1 MSVIVELELAAHEFE
16 LGRILQVPAGTHIEM
31 EAVVPAAERTIPLFW
46 VYSADI
52 DTDTFETCIRSHD
65 SVNSIT
71 AVDIFE
77 DRALY
82 AMDWAVGSDR
92 FFQAVVGNGGSILN
106 AAGFAQEWG
115 FEVRFASHDDLGSF
129 RADLEDARVTFE
141 VLRVYNP
148 TRPDAGPWYGLT
160 PSQREALTL
169 AVEAGYYDIP
179 RTCTTVELADKLDI
193 SDQAVTERLRRA
205 IVNLVSNTLLAAE
218 DERG

>member
-1 MSVIVELELAAHEFE
+1 MSVIVELEVAAHEFE
-16 LGRILQVPAGTHIEM
+16 LGRILQVTAGMRVEM
-31 EAVVPAAERTIPLFW
+31 ETIVPAADRAVPLFW
-46 VYSADI
+46 VYKVDADA
-52 DTDTFETCIRSHD
+52 FESSVRDHE

-82 AMDWAVGSDR
+82 AMDWAVGSDQ
-92 FFQAVVGNGGSILN
+92 FFQAVVGNEGSILN
-106 AAGFAQEWG
+106 ATGFAREWG
-115 FEVRFASHDDLGSF
+115 FELRFASHDDLGSF
-129 RADLEDARVTFE
+129 RADLEDARATFE

-160 PSQREALTL
+160 PSQREALVL

-179 RTCTTVELADKLDI
+179 RTCTTVELADKLGI

-218 DERG
+218 DEKD

>member
-1 MSVIVELELAAHEFE
+1 MSVIVELEVAAHEFE
-16 LGRILQVPAGTHIEM
+16 LGRILQVTAGMRVEM
-31 EAVVPAAERTIPLFW
+31 ETIVPAADRAVPRFW
-46 VYSADI
+46 VYEADA
-52 DTDTFETCIRSHD
+52 DAFESSVRDHE

-106 AAGFAQEWG
+106 AAGFTREWE

-129 RADLEDARVTFE
+129 RADLDDDRVTFE

-160 PSQREALTL
+160 PSQREALVL

-179 RTCTTVELADKLDI
+179 RTCTTVELADKLGI

-205 IVNLVSNTLLAAE
+205 IVNLVSNTLLTVE
-218 DERG
+218 GEQD

>member
-1 MSVIVELELAAHEFE
+1 MSVIVELEVAAHEFE
-16 LGRILQVPAGTHIEM
+16 LGRILQVTAGMRVEM
-31 EAVVPAAERTIPLFW
+31 ETIVPAADRAVPLFW
-46 VYSADI
+46 VYEADA
-52 DTDTFETCIRSHD
+52 DAFESSVRDHE

-106 AAGFAQEWG
+106 AAGFTREWE

-129 RADLEDARVTFE
+129 RADLDDDRVTFE

-160 PSQREALTL
+160 PSQREALVL

-179 RTCTTVELADKLDI
+179 RTCTTVELADKLGI

-218 DERG
+218 DEGG

>member
-1 MSVIVELELAAHEFE
+1 MSVIVELEVAAHEFE
-16 LGRILQVPAGTHIEM
+16 LGRILQVTAGMRVEM
-31 EAVVPAAERTIPLFW
+31 ETIVPAADRAVPLFW
-46 VYSADI
+46 VYEADA
-52 DTDTFETCIRSHD
+52 DAFESSVRGHE

-82 AMDWAVGSDR
+82 AMDWAVGSDQ
-92 FFQAVVGNGGSILN
+92 FFQAVVGNEGSILN
-106 AAGFAQEWG
+106 ATGFTREWD
-115 FEVRFASHDDLGSF
+115 FELRFASHDDLGSF

-160 PSQREALTL
+160 PSQREALVL

-218 DERG
+218 DGGD